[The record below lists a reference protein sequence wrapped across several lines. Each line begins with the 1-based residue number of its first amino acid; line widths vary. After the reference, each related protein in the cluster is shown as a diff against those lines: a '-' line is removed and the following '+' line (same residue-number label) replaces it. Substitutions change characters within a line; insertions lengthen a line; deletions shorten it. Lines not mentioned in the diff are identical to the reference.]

1 MDEAAVILTT
11 LIAYKVLL
19 VGIGLWAERRNASG
33 ADFFLG
39 GRRLGPL
46 VAAISASA
54 SSSSGWTLLGVSGAA
69 WKDGLSAL
77 WLFPACVGGFLLNW
91 YVLAPAML
99 RYSHRTGAIT
109 VTDVLAGQGARR
121 SRSIAILAALIVL
134 LSLGAYVA
142 SQYQAA
148 GKTFHEALDAPL
160 ETSILA
166 GAGVVLI
173 YTLLGG
179 FWAVSITDTLQGLVM
194 AATATI
200 LPIAALIHIGG
211 FGALYAELSRVA
223 PEGWLSLGG
232 PRPTSVA
239 IGATLGLLGIGL
251 GYPGQPHVVNRF
263 MAIRDGGDTLVRARR
278 MALTWALLVYA
289 GMLLLGIC
297 GRALFPT
304 SLDGEVVFL
313 KATRA
318 LFHPLIAGVMVAA
331 VLSAIMST
339 VDSQLLVAASAVTHD
354 LQLGGADERSMLL
367 RSRATVLVLGLVAAG
382 VALIAEA
389 SIFRN
394 VLFGWSAMGA
404 AFGPALLLRVALGRN
419 VAPPRMLLLI
429 AVGFGWS
436 VIAYLLA
443 RENTA
448 VLDPAL
454 RWLHAGTVPFV
465 GTFVLGWFVSEPRDA
480 TRGRERGAE
489 GA

>member
-11 LIAYKVLL
+11 LIAYKVVL
-19 VGIGLWAERRNASG
+19 VGIGLWAERRNSSG
-33 ADFFLG
+33 TDYFLG
-39 GRRLGPL
+39 GRRLGPM

-77 WLFPACVGGFLLNW
+77 WLFPACVGGFVLNW
-91 YVLAPAML
+91 YVLAPAMQ

-109 VTDVLAGQGARR
+109 VTDILAGQGTRR
-121 SRSIAILAALIVL
+121 SRPIATLAALVVL

-160 ETSILA
+160 ELSILI
-166 GAGVVLI
+166 GAVVVLI

-194 AATATI
+194 AATAVV

-211 FGALYAELSRVA
+211 LTELSTQLSETA
-223 PEGWLSLGG
+223 PSGFLQLGG
-232 PRPTSVA
+232 PRPMSIA

-263 MAIRDGGDTLVRARR
+263 MAMREGDKTLVQARR
-278 MALTWALLVYA
+278 IALTWALVVYA
-289 GMLLLGIC
+289 GMLLLGLC
-297 GRALFPT
+297 GRALFPET
-304 SLDGEVVFL
+304 LDGEVVFL

-318 LFHPLIAGVMVAA
+318 LFHPLVAGVMIAA

-354 LQLGGADERSMLL
+354 LRLGGPTEKSMLR
-367 RSRATVLVLGLVAAG
+367 RSRATVLVLGLVAVG
-382 VALIAEA
+382 VALAADA

-404 AFGPALLLRVALGRN
+404 AFGPALLLRVAMGR
-419 VAPPRMLLLI
+419 VVTAPRMLLLV
-429 AVGFGWS
+429 ALGFSWS
-436 VIAYLLA
+436 VTAYLLA

-454 RWLHAGTVPFV
+454 RWLHAGTIPFL
-465 GTFVLGWFVSEPRDA
+465 GTFVLGWLLSSPGTHADA
-480 TRGRERGAE
+480 
-489 GA
+489 

>member
-19 VGIGLWAERRNASG
+19 VGIGLWAERRNTSG
-33 ADFFLG
+33 ADYFLG
-39 GRRLGPL
+39 GRRLGPM

-91 YVLAPAML
+91 YVLAPAMQ
-99 RYSHRTGAIT
+99 RYGHRTGAIT
-109 VTDVLAGQGARR
+109 VTDILAGQGAQR
-121 SRSIAILAALIVL
+121 SRKIATLAAVIVL

-148 GKTFHEALDAPL
+148 GKTFQEALDAPL
-160 ETSILA
+160 EMSILV

-194 AATATI
+194 AATAVV
-200 LPIAALIHIGG
+200 LPIAALIHLGG
-211 FGALYAELSRVA
+211 FGALGDELSRVA
-223 PEGWLSLGG
+223 PAGWLSLGG
-232 PRPTSVA
+232 PRPTSIA

-263 MAIRDGGDTLVRARR
+263 MAMREGKATLVRARR

-313 KATRA
+313 KTTRA
-318 LFHPLIAGVMVAA
+318 LFHPLIAGVMIAA

-354 LQLGGADERSMLL
+354 LQLGGPTERSMLL
-367 RSRATVLVLGLVAAG
+367 RSRATVLVLGLVAVG
-382 VALIAEA
+382 VALTAEA

-404 AFGPALLLRVALGRN
+404 AFGPALLLRVAMGR
-419 VAPPRMLLLI
+419 VVTAPRMLLLI
-429 AVGFGWS
+429 SLGFGWS
-436 VIAYLLA
+436 VVAYLLA

-448 VLDPAL
+448 ILDPAL
-454 RWLHAGTVPFV
+454 RWMHAGTVPFL
-465 GTFVLGWFVSEPRDA
+465 GTFVLGWLLSSPGERDHA
-480 TRGRERGAE
+480 
-489 GA
+489 